1 MTHGLIGTTRLSCP
15 ARAQRKM
22 LAASLALGLF
32 LPSVCC
38 ADILSESDF
47 RQAESLK
54 PLFANLMNDLVET
67 AKRPDVSSG
76 DAGCIN
82 EIIREFLQISD
93 ELASYEYL
101 ITMEKDLTD
110 FGDNNPM
117 RGIVKFAIDNSSM
130 ILMSERKRLVQLS
143 EQCAKHPLA
152 QGKTQQAVAIIDRTT
167 GILASIR
174 ARL

>member
-1 MTHGLIGTTRLSCP
+1 
-15 ARAQRKM
+15 M

-38 ADILSESDF
+38 AGILSESDF

-67 AKRPDVSSG
+67 AKRPDLSSG

-82 EIIREFLQISD
+82 EIIRELLQISE
-93 ELASYEYL
+93 ELASYDYL

-143 EQCAKHPLA
+143 EQCTKYPLA
-152 QGKTQQAVAIIDRTT
+152 QGKT
-167 GILASIR
+167 
-174 ARL
+174 

>member
-1 MTHGLIGTTRLSCP
+1 MHGLIGTTRLSCP

-32 LPSVCC
+32 LPSTCC

-54 PLFANLMNDLVET
+54 PLFANLMKDLVET

-82 EIIREFLQISD
+82 EIIRELLQISE

-117 RGIVKFAIDNSSM
+117 RGIVKFAIDNTST

-143 EQCAKHPLA
+143 DQCTKYPLA
-152 QGKTQQAVAIIDRTT
+152 QGKTQQTVNIIDKTT

>member
-1 MTHGLIGTTRLSCP
+1 MHGLIGTMRLSCP
-15 ARAQRKM
+15 TQVQRQM
-22 LAASLALGLF
+22 LAISLALGLF
-32 LPSVCC
+32 LPSACC
-38 ADILSESDF
+38 AGILSENDF

-67 AKRPDVSSG
+67 AKRPEVSSG

-82 EIIREFLQISD
+82 EIIREFLQVSD

-130 ILMSERKRLVQLS
+130 ILMSQRKRLVQLS
-143 EQCAKHPLA
+143 EQCTKYPLA
-152 QGKTQQAVAIIDRTT
+152 QGKTQQAVNVIDKTT

>member
-1 MTHGLIGTTRLSCP
+1 MHRLIGTTRHLCP
-15 ARAQRKM
+15 ARVQRKM

-38 ADILSESDF
+38 AGILSESDF
-47 RQAESLK
+47 RQAESIK

-67 AKRPDVSSG
+67 VKRPDVSSG

-82 EIIREFLQISD
+82 EIIREFLQISE

-117 RGIVKFAIDNSSM
+117 RGIVKFAIDNTSM

-143 EQCAKHPLA
+143 DQCTKYPLA
-152 QGKTQQAVAIIDRTT
+152 QGKVQQAVTIIDRTT
-167 GILASIR
+167 SILASIR
-174 ARL
+174 SRL

>member
-1 MTHGLIGTTRLSCP
+1 MHGLIGTTRLSCP

-32 LPSVCC
+32 LPSTCC

-54 PLFANLMNDLVET
+54 PLFANLMKDLVET

-82 EIIREFLQISD
+82 EIIRELLQISE

-117 RGIVKFAIDNSSM
+117 RSIVKFAIDNTNT

-143 EQCAKHPLA
+143 DQCTKYPLA
-152 QGKTQQAVAIIDRTT
+152 QGKTQQTVSIIDKTT

>member
-1 MTHGLIGTTRLSCP
+1 MHGLIGTTRLSCP

-32 LPSVCC
+32 LPSTCC

-54 PLFANLMNDLVET
+54 PLFANLMKDLVET

-82 EIIREFLQISD
+82 EIIRELLQISE

-117 RGIVKFAIDNSSM
+117 RGIVKFAIDNTNT

-143 EQCAKHPLA
+143 DQCTKYPLA
-152 QGKTQQAVAIIDRTT
+152 QGKTQQAVNIIDRTT

>member
-1 MTHGLIGTTRLSCP
+1 MHGLIGTKRLSCP

-54 PLFANLMNDLVET
+54 PLFANLMKDLVET

-82 EIIREFLQISD
+82 EIIRELLQISE

-117 RGIVKFAIDNSSM
+117 RGIVKFAIDNSST

-143 EQCAKHPLA
+143 DQCTKYPLA
-152 QGKTQQAVAIIDRTT
+152 QGKTQQAVAIIDKTT
-167 GILASIR
+167 GVLASIR

>member
-1 MTHGLIGTTRLSCP
+1 MHGLIGTTRVSI
-15 ARAQRKM
+15 AAQAQRKM
-22 LAASLALGLF
+22 LAASLVLGLF

-38 ADILSESDF
+38 AGVLSESDF
-47 RQAESLK
+47 RQAESLR
-54 PLFANLMNDLVET
+54 PLFANLMSDIVET

-82 EIIREFLQISD
+82 STIRELLQISD
-93 ELASYEYL
+93 ELSSYEYL
-101 ITMEKDLTD
+101 ITMEKDLTEL
-110 FGDNNPM
+110 GDQNPM
-117 RGIVKFAIDNSSM
+117 RDIVKFAVDKSNT

-143 EQCAKHPLA
+143 DQCTKYPLG
-152 QGKTQQAVAIIDRTT
+152 QGKTQQAVTIIDTTT

>member
-1 MTHGLIGTTRLSCP
+1 MHGLIGTTRLSCP

-32 LPSVCC
+32 LPSTCC

-54 PLFANLMNDLVET
+54 PLFANHMKDLVET

-82 EIIREFLQISD
+82 EIIRELLQISE

-117 RGIVKFAIDNSSM
+117 RGIVKFAIDNTNT

-143 EQCAKHPLA
+143 DQCTKYPLA
-152 QGKTQQAVAIIDRTT
+152 QGKTQQTVNIIDRTT

>member
-1 MTHGLIGTTRLSCP
+1 
-15 ARAQRKM
+15 M

-32 LPSVCC
+32 LPSTCC

-54 PLFANLMNDLVET
+54 PLFANLMKDLVET

-82 EIIREFLQISD
+82 EIIRELLQISE

-117 RGIVKFAIDNSSM
+117 RGIVKFAIDNTNT

-143 EQCAKHPLA
+143 DQCTKYPLA
-152 QGKTQQAVAIIDRTT
+152 QGKTQQTVNIIDRTT

>member
-1 MTHGLIGTTRLSCP
+1 MHGLIGTTRLSLP

-22 LAASLALGLF
+22 LAASLVLGLF

-38 ADILSESDF
+38 AGVLSESDF
-47 RQAESLK
+47 RQAESLT
-54 PLFANLMNDLVET
+54 PLFTNLMNDLVET

-82 EIIREFLQISD
+82 STIRELLQISD

-110 FGDNNPM
+110 FGDKNPM
-117 RGIVKFAIDNSSM
+117 RDIVKFAVDKSST
-130 ILMSERKRLVQLS
+130 ILISERKRLVQIS
-143 EQCAKHPLA
+143 ERCAKYPLG
-152 QGKTQQAVAIIDRTT
+152 QGKIEQAVTIIDTTT

>member
-1 MTHGLIGTTRLSCP
+1 
-15 ARAQRKM
+15 M

-38 ADILSESDF
+38 AGILSESDF

-82 EIIREFLQISD
+82 EIIRELLQISE
-93 ELASYEYL
+93 ELASYDYL

-117 RGIVKFAIDNSSM
+117 RGIVKFAIDNSS
-130 ILMSERKRLVQLS
+130 IDLDERK
-143 EQCAKHPLA
+143 
-152 QGKTQQAVAIIDRTT
+152 KTAGSVI
-167 GILASIR
+167 
-174 ARL
+174 